1 MSSANTVDSAQHLGH
16 VRVDDL
22 ARQALGDRRL
32 ADARVADQQRIVLLP
47 AAQHLD
53 GALHFGLAADQ
64 RIDAP
69 LPRLPIEV
77 DAISFQGAF
86 LFLDIRIVLRLL
98 GIARIM
104 LFVGAARQARGIR
117 RGRDAWR
124 SRD

>member
-1 MSSANTVDSAQHLGH
+1 MNFVDEENGVLVLLDLLHHLLEALLEVAAIARAGEQRAHVKREHGRLGEHLGH
-16 VRVDDL
+16 IRVDDL

-32 ADARVADQQRIVLLP
+32 ADAWIADQQRIVLLA

-53 GALHFGLAADQ
+53 GALDLGVAADE

-86 LFLDIRIVLRLL
+86 LFL
-98 GIARIM
+98 
-104 LFVGAARQARGIR
+104 
-117 RGRDAWR
+117 
-124 SRD
+124 